1 MAIKAEVK
9 DMLAVKGIYSDGK
22 VLVNRKLPVK
32 TAEVIVVFP
41 DVNEERADLSTKA
54 RKELF
59 QEFSGSIDRV
69 IDAKAE
75 KAEALDERY
84 EGTD

>member
-32 TAEVIVVFP
+32 TAEVIVVFL
-41 DVNEERADLSTKA
+41 DKGQKGTVSRVF
-54 RKELF
+54 RKYR
-59 QEFSGSIDRV
+59 QGNRCKGRKSG
-69 IDAKAE
+69 
-75 KAEALDERY
+75 
-84 EGTD
+84 GTG